1 MATAYDS
8 MWEKLNL
15 DIDGHAALLEVL
27 GKFYGD
33 IYLSQ
38 SGRLRG
44 MEYLDF
50 VLSEVHGLRIKELQD
65 GRMVIGPFYSMEDM
79 EQLKTRVEAFVEMVR

>member
-1 MATAYDS
+1 MITDQRYRA
-8 MWEKLNL
+8 MWERLNL
-15 DIDGHAALLEVL
+15 DLKAHDALLEVL

-38 SGRLRG
+38 KNRLQG

-50 VLSEVHGLRIKELQD
+50 VLSEVHGLRIKKQGIPDAGEPCGKQP
-65 GRMVIGPFYSMEDM
+65 GTV
-79 EQLKTRVEAFVEMVR
+79 